1 MKRSARVLHMREIPG
16 RPLIFSFSS
25 YFFWVAP
32 WDLKKPVLITLTSVF
47 SLSRK
52 EMSIALLFQL
62 SVAGLPAHSPTQCQ
76 VKSDST

>member
-52 EMSIALLFQL
+52 EMSGIKTPSCLGLFY
-62 SVAGLPAHSPTQCQ
+62 TFC
-76 VKSDST
+76 D